1 MMLASTS
8 LLLIT
13 IAAAA
18 VMGTGDAAAYA
29 AAAST
34 SCLSELAGVKSCV
47 DVFTKGESVPGR
59 LTGQNAFRIPG
70 LVYAEGVGLFAF
82 VESYTR
88 NCHPEWNPFKSI
100 AMKKS
105 TDAGKSFGNVS
116 IAADPKVLWPRADN
130 SSLWDP
136 TPTWDAQT
144 RTLFLTFSREHGNPN
159 SQLAHCRNGE
169 SSCRDL
175 WTMTSTDEG
184 RSFSAPLN
192 ITAQIGW
199 PALGTN
205 ILTAGGGSGIQLP
218 SGRLVVP
225 VYSGSSNTTPGPHLG
240 SSTLLS
246 DDHGKSWRL
255 GAAVGDTRLCEP
267 TVVRAFGGP
276 NHLIM
281 NMRLENACLEKVQG
295 HCTRAEKMDCGVGG
309 PQHCRAQSHS
319 TDGGES
325 WSPRLPVPS
334 LPDPQIKGGIDR
346 WPQRGGG
353 RGDGSDGTL
362 VFANAAGV
370 ATGQINTHLTIS
382 LSSDNGKTWPR
393 KKLLWKGGTGYTVL
407 QYVGNDT
414 AAVFYSRDG
423 KCGVA
428 MTVALVDL
436 TTLGAF

>member
-1 MMLASTS
+1 MLRR
-8 LLLIT
+8 
-13 IAAAA
+13 
-18 VMGTGDAAAYA
+18 
-29 AAAST
+29 AAAS
-34 SCLSELAGVKSCV
+34 SSYISELTGVKSCV

-59 LTGQNAFRIPG
+59 ITSQNAFRIPG
-70 LVYAEGVGLFAF
+70 LVYADGVGLFAF

-88 NCHPEWNPFKSI
+88 NCEAEWNPYKSI

-105 TDAGKSFGNVS
+105 TDGGKSWESNAS
-116 IAADPKVLWPRADN
+116 IAADPKVLWPRIDN

-136 TPTWDAQT
+136 TPTWDAHT

-159 SQLAHCRNGE
+159 SQLAHKRCRQGV

-175 WTMTSTDEG
+175 WIIASTNEG
-184 RSFSAPLN
+184 RSWQTPLN

-199 PALGTN
+199 PALGTQ

-225 VYSGSSNTTPGPHLG
+225 VYSGWTSNLTPGLHLG

-246 DDHGKSWRL
+246 DDHGESWRL

-267 TVVRAFGGP
+267 TVVRAFGDP

-281 NMRLENACLEKVQG
+281 NMRLENACLEKVKG
-295 HCTRAEKMDCGVGG
+295 HCMRVEKMDCGAGG
-309 PQHCRAQSHS
+309 PQHCRAQSQS

-325 WSPRLPVPS
+325 WSPRVPVPS

-346 WPQRGGG
+346 WPAGNGA
-353 RGDGSDGTL
+353 L

-370 ATGQINTHLTIS
+370 ATGEINTHLTIS
-382 LSSDNGKTWPR
+382 ISFDNGQTWP
-393 KKLLWKGGTGYTVL
+393 KQKLLWKGGTGYTVL
-407 QYVGNDT
+407 QYVGNHT
-414 AAVFYSRDG
+414 AAIFYSRDG

-436 TTLGAF
+436 RTL